1 MTASDGGS
9 ADGRGGLNRPPL
21 SNEPLRCREP
31 AIATVQVDDDHVR
44 VTRWDF
50 PPGSET
56 GWHRHGMAYVVVP
69 VHDGEM
75 LLELPGGQTATARIK
90 AGVAY
95 ARAAGVE
102 HNVVNAGATAFSFVE
117 TELKHLIG

>member
-1 MTASDGGS
+1 MK
-9 ADGRGGLNRPPL
+9 
-21 SNEPLRCREP
+21 EPLRCRPP
-31 AIATVQVDDDHVR
+31 AVATIQLDDANVR

-50 PPGSET
+50 EPGAET

-69 VHDGEM
+69 VTDGT
-75 LLELPGGQTATARIK
+75 LFVELPGGETLTADLK

-95 ARAAGVE
+95 GRAAGVE
-102 HNVVNAGATAFSFVE
+102 HNVVNGGAAPLSFVE